1 MHFKTVNQYY
11 LWNVKERYGV
21 PYASSG
27 KMLAKLYSKNGKYVI
42 EFKLMRELALESVR
56 FFK

>member
-1 MHFKTVNQYY
+1 
-11 LWNVKERYGV
+11 
-21 PYASSG
+21 
-27 KMLAKLYSKNGKYVI
+27 MLAKLYSKNGKYVI